1 MPGMG
6 GKRSVGV
13 LVDKDIVQ
21 LIEEGCIFSDTKDN
35 SFFEGQIQPASL
47 DLRLGLIAYR
57 VQAGMLPGTGRTVRE
72 RMAPLMM
79 SQLDLTKP
87 QLLEKGAVYLVPLQE
102 HLALP
107 VDVEGIVSPKSSTGR
122 LDIFVRL
129 VTDGGNAY
137 DRVEPGYEGPLW
149 VEIMPLTFPILV
161 RAGDRLNQLRLK
173 SGAVTL
179 TDAELQKEHAVGPL
193 GYVQDES
200 KDTPLHI
207 SEGLWTS
214 IDLEGSHGKGERRII
229 GYRARQHTQPVDLA
243 RVGQYDWR
251 EFWDAISYDDRN
263 RLILYPGEF
272 YIFVSREKLRVPP
285 HLSAELVA
293 VDTRVGELR
302 VHYAGFF
309 DPGFGHDPEG
319 QVKGT
324 PAVLEVRAHDVPML
338 LEHGQRIGR
347 FTYDRL
353 SHAPSQ
359 LYGAG
364 IGSNY
369 AGQGLRLAK
378 QFKM

>member
-1 MPGMG
+1 MAWRVE
-6 GKRSVGV
+6 KRSAGV
-13 LVDKDIVQ
+13 LVDRDIVQ
-21 LIEEGCIFSDTKDN
+21 LIEEGRIFSEAKDN
-35 SFFEGQIQPASL
+35 AFVEGQIQPASL

-79 SQLDLTKP
+79 SQLDLTRP

-102 HLALP
+102 KVSLP
-107 VDVEGIVSPKSSTGR
+107 QEVEGVVSPKSSTGR

-129 VTDGGNAY
+129 VTDGANSY
-137 DRVEPGYEGPLW
+137 DSVAPGYEGPLW

-173 SGAVTL
+173 SGEVHL
-179 TDAELQKEHAVGPL
+179 TDVELAQEHAKGPL
-193 GYVQDES
+193 GYVQDEVQ
-200 KDTPLHI
+200 DAPLHI

-214 IDLEGSHGKGERRII
+214 IDLEGSHGKGERNII

-243 RVGQYDWR
+243 RVGEYDWR
-251 EFWDAISYDDRN
+251 EFWDPIGYEERN

-272 YIFVSREKLRVPP
+272 YIFVSRERLRVPP

-309 DPGFGHDPEG
+309 DPGFGYDPAG
-319 QVKGT
+319 KVNGT